1 MAVATVV
8 AVVVVVVAVVAVLVA
23 VVEDARIVAMH
34 HCSAWDPVQLLLQ
47 LALDLATAPPSSLAN
62 RKNPWQQLHEILR
75 DI

>member
-8 AVVVVVVAVVAVLVA
+8 AVVVVVAVVAVLVA

-34 HCSAWDPVQLLLQ
+34 HCSAWDPIQLLLQ